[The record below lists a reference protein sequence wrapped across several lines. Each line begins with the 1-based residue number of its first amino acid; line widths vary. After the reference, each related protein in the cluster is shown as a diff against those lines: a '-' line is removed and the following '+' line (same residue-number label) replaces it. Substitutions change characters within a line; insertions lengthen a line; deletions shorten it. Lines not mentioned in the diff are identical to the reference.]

1 MSVAIPNVP
10 DWDRARDRCRGYRR
24 RILDVSQRISA
35 MHIAPAFSCLE
46 IVDTIY
52 NILMERGPNGALSD
66 TFVMSKGHGVMA
78 QYVILE
84 DLGFLPREALDTY
97 CTPAGTLGA
106 HPDFGVPGIEAST
119 GSLGHGLAI
128 AAGMAYA
135 DRIRKREGTTFVI
148 LGDGEM
154 QEGSIWEAIMMAPN
168 LGLSNLVA
176 ILDFN
181 NYQGL
186 GKTTETH
193 PHFLP
198 MSEKVTSFGWEAID
212 LDGHDHRA
220 VFEAI
225 TGRAGDRPTFLTCT
239 TVKGHGISYMIDAPI
254 WHYRSPNA
262 AEYAR
267 ALGELGYGPENS

>member
-1 MSVAIPNVP
+1 MSIPNAP
-10 DWDRARDRCRGYRR
+10 DWEAARERCRGYRR
-24 RILDVSQRISA
+24 RILQISQRISA
-35 MHIAPAFSCLE
+35 LHIAPAFSCLE
-46 IVDTIY
+46 MVDAVY
-52 NILMERGPNGALSD
+52 NVLMDRRDGKPSD

-78 QYVILE
+78 QYVVLE
-84 DLGFLPREALDTY
+84 DLGILSKEQLETY
-97 CTPAGTLGA
+97 CTPQGILGA
-106 HPDFGVPGIEAST
+106 HPDYGVPGIEAST

-135 DRIRKREGTTFVI
+135 DRIRKQERTTFVV

-168 LGLSNLVA
+168 LKLSNLVA
-176 ILDFN
+176 FLDFN

-198 MSEKVTSFGWEAID
+198 MSEKVASFGWEAVD
-212 LDGHDHRA
+212 VDGHDHEA
-220 VFEAI
+220 VVDAV
-225 TGRAGDRPTFLTCT
+225 RSRRGDRPLFLTCT
-239 TVKGHGISYMIDAPI
+239 TVKGRGVSYMIDAPI

-262 AEYAR
+262 QEYAQ
-267 ALGELGYGPENS
+267 ALTELGFEPEAA